1 MQGKYIFTIG
11 HGARDISEFFQLLI
25 KYEIEYLVDVRS
37 YPYSKYHP
45 SYNREIIA
53 EHGKSYGV
61 KYLFMGDS
69 LGGRP
74 KDKSCYSTEKDE
86 EGKSK
91 VLYNEIKKKDFFI
104 NSINRLVVANNKKI
118 KIACMCSELKPCEC
132 HRSKLIGE
140 VLLLDKNIVSYHIDE
155 HGNLKSQAEV
165 INEITKGKNTVD
177 LFGNEIEFQ
186 SIGKY

>member
-1 MQGKYIFTIG
+1 MQDKYIFTIG
-11 HGARDISEFFQLLI
+11 HGARKISDFFNLLK
-25 KYEIEYLVDVRS
+25 KYEIEYLIDVRS

-45 SYNREIIA
+45 DFNRKNLE
-53 EHGKSYGV
+53 ESSKSYKI

-74 KDKSCYSTEKDE
+74 KDKSCYSDDTDE
-86 EGKSK
+86 EGKSQ

-104 NSINRLVVANNKKI
+104 NSIDRLVVANNKKI
-118 KIACMCSELKPCEC
+118 RIACMCSELKPCEC

-140 VLLLDKNIVSYHIDE
+140 VLLLDKNIISYHIDE
-155 HGNLKSQAEV
+155 NGNLKSQTDV

-177 LFGNEIEFQ
+177 LFGDELEFQ